1 MKENIVF
8 EIPSLGIKV
17 PVLEGTDSK
26 SLQVSSGHFEETGL
40 LCNGNYGIA
49 VHNSTIFAEIFNG
62 LNQIQI
68 GDEMHLIYTDENRT
82 KYTYV
87 VTEYKTA
94 KPKDTWVLNYFG
106 DDRLTVIS

>member
-17 PVLEGTDSK
+17 PVLEGTDFK
-26 SLQVSSGHFEETGL
+26 SLQVSSGHFEKTAL
-40 LCNGNYGIA
+40 LCHGNYCIA

-68 GDEMHLIYTDENRT
+68 GDEMYLIEPTRTPYEQSISAINRRFC
-82 KYTYV
+82 
-87 VTEYKTA
+87 YK
-94 KPKDTWVLNYFG
+94 K
-106 DDRLTVIS
+106 